1 MEEPQSFGA
10 LLGEVLARDRAL
22 LGRKE
27 ELLAVLEGRVSGV
40 QVWAY
45 RSLARAVRETNVAE
59 AMLAADTQD
68 AAGRAQAAG
77 DAAETLRALGMQD
90 RAVHRVVDAI
100 VEALG
105 WQARAEREVAA
116 AEQQDTAATARA
128 VAATV
133 EVVAAEDGAETG
145 GGASPTGENAVED
158 AILVPTAQDAGA
170 TGTSQHTAGNPNVDA
185 AFQRFLGA
193 TSGKQTPQGTIP
205 PDAASPATTDAVL
218 VGKPYSALFA
228 RPAEPASADWTCRC
242 GHAGNHGKFCVI
254 CGLPRAD
261 GAVAAADLWTCICG
275 RAKNTGKFCVA
286 CGRSRADG
294 DSRTHASLVWACA
307 CGRRGNKGNFCTACG
322 RPRAESE
329 VELWTCTCGHEGNA
343 GRFCTACGRSRAEGE
358 RR

>member
-1 MEEPQSFGA
+1 MDEPQSFGA

-27 ELLAVLEGRVSGV
+27 ELLAALEGRVSGA

-59 AMLAADTQD
+59 AMLAADAQD
-68 AAGRAQAAG
+68 AAGRKHAAE
-77 DAAETLRALGMQD
+77 DAARTLRALGMQE
-90 RAVHRVVDAI
+90 RAVHRVIDAI
-100 VEALG
+100 VEALD
-105 WQARAEREVAA
+105 WEARAAEEDARTAAA
-116 AEQQDTAATARA
+116 AEDAA
-128 VAATV
+128 
-133 EVVAAEDGAETG
+133 
-145 GGASPTGENAVED
+145 GGAAAVED
-158 AILVPTAQDAGA
+158 AAETAAVKADVAEVEDA
-170 TGTSQHTAGNPNVDA
+170 
-185 AFQRFLGA
+185 
-193 TSGKQTPQGTIP
+193 P
-205 PDAASPATTDAVL
+205 PMTTQVVL
-218 VGKPYSALFA
+218 VGTPYPAAFA
-228 RPAEPASADWTCRC
+228 PPVPAPPAAPVVWTCRC

-261 GAVAAADLWTCICG
+261 GEVAAADVWTCVCG

-286 CGRSRADG
+286 CGRSREDG

-322 RPRAESE
+322 RPRTESE
-329 VELWTCTCGHEGNA
+329 VELWTCTCGREGNA

>member
-1 MEEPQSFGA
+1 MDEPQSFGA
-10 LLGEVLARDRAL
+10 LLGEVLARDRSL

-27 ELLAVLEGRVSGV
+27 ELLAALEGRVSGA

-59 AMLAADTQD
+59 TMLAADAQD
-68 AAGRAQAAG
+68 AEGRKHVAE

-90 RAVHRVVDAI
+90 RAVRRVVGAV

-105 WQARAEREVAA
+105 WQERAEQEA
-116 AEQQDTAATARA
+116 AEGI
-128 VAATV
+128 
-133 EVVAAEDGAETG
+133 VVGEDAAED
-145 GGASPTGENAVED
+145 
-158 AILVPTAQDAGA
+158 
-170 TGTSQHTAGNPNVDA
+170 DA
-185 AFQRFLGA
+185 A
-193 TSGKQTPQGTIP
+193 PM
-205 PDAASPATTDAVL
+205 TTQAVL
-218 VGKPYSALFA
+218 VGTPY
-228 RPAEPASADWTCRC
+228 PAAFVPPVAPMPPASPDWTCRC
-242 GHAGNHGKFCVI
+242 GHAGNRGKFCVI

-261 GAVAAADLWTCICG
+261 GEVAAADVWACVCG

-329 VELWTCTCGHEGNA
+329 VELWTCTCGREGNA